1 MRGGI
6 LALEGLLVR
15 HPMEVLRPLIVF
27 AITLAAGYVGRR
39 LILRALRAWNNRTK
53 SRPGRI
59 LTDSLRG
66 PLIIWA
72 LILAVHFA
80 IESSALPPAFTRWS
94 PRVLG
99 ALWILSLTMMCVRM
113 AGDLVHVYGD
123 QIPGALP
130 VTTLTR
136 TLAQLAVVI
145 LGLLL
150 LLNEIGFSITP
161 ILTALGV
168 GGLAVALA
176 LNDTLSNLF
185 AGLQIVAA
193 RQIRVGDY
201 VKFDFAEGEV
211 VDIDWHNTTIRD
223 AQNNQIVV
231 PNAKVNTNPFTNYS
245 IGDSQQVVAVPATV
259 AWKGSSEELLEIAR
273 AAAREAVDDAGGKSD
288 EQRCSAA
295 ITAINET
302 NLQVTA
308 YLYVAG
314 VTHRPLAVNSYLRRL
329 HDATA
334 TGNRPAAAPPAR

>member
-1 MRGGI
+1 MP
-6 LALEGLLVR
+6 LPFHASSAAQLWPLVW
-15 HPMEVLRPLIVF
+15 
-27 AITLAAGYVGRR
+27 AAAGAAAGAVVYAIIVQPLRR
-39 LILRALRAWNNRTK
+39 VSARNGWHALGEVTSIIGGVVVFWGALAGLYLGIDHTRLSPRSESFLDRALTA
-53 SRPGRI
+53 
-59 LTDSLRG
+59 
-66 PLIIWA
+66 
-72 LILAVHFA
+72 
-80 IESSALPPAFTRWS
+80 AF
-94 PRVLG
+94 
-99 ALWILSLTMMCVRM
+99 ILSMAWIAARLGSAWLTSFSRRT
-113 AGDLVHVYGD
+113 DHKLFSLSLYSTIL
-123 QIPGALP
+123 QIAIL
-130 VTTLTR
+130 L
-136 TLAQLAVVI
+136 
-145 LGLLL
+145 LGLLTV
-150 LLNEIGFSITP
+150 FSSLGIAVAP
-161 ILTALGV
+161 ILTTLGL

-259 AWKGSSEELLEIAR
+259 AWKGPSEELLEIAR
-273 AAAREAVDDAGGKSD
+273 EAAREAVDDAGGKPD